1 MTVANDCCARV
12 PKSTKQPLKN
22 DSFIDFIHSHCCTLS
37 VSYIARIFFRECIV
51 TTNNIAELVVGFETT
66 SLEVSESAGKVELCA
81 KISQPSTAPVEI
93 EFNLT
98 VQLHAGTAG

>member
-1 MTVANDCCARV
+1 MTIANDCCACV

-22 DSFIDFIHSHCCTLS
+22 DLFIDFIHSHCSTLS
-37 VSYIARIFFRECIV
+37 VSYIVCTFFRACIV
-51 TTNNIAELVVGFETT
+51 TTNNIAELVVGFENT
-66 SLEVSESAGKVELCA
+66 SLEVSESAGKVELCVN
-81 KISQPSTAPVEI
+81 ISQPSSAPVEI